1 MFDFLFGDNEEPD
14 QDDLGLGD
22 LGLDDLAPEFGMT
35 DQDLAKYVAKWHSG
49 LGISHFNFGFIEHS
63 VKRIKSDA
71 ENDFQDF
78 ETRPMAE
85 LWDEAREE
93 LADFANYLGT
103 IRIRLA
109 RYLKARGIKGE
120 TELGTSAVAFAALDE
135 MAILAAKAHH
145 DLTRLES
152 AISSFDAD
160 LEGIE

>member
-1 MFDFLFGDNEEPD
+1 MFDFLFGDKEEPD
-14 QDDLGLGD
+14 QDA

-35 DQDLAKYVAKWHSG
+35 DQDLAKYTAKWYSG

-63 VKRIKSDA
+63 VKRIKSGE
-71 ENDFQDF
+71 ENEFQDF
-78 ETRPMAE
+78 ETRPMAD

-93 LADFANYLGT
+93 LADFANYLGA

-120 TELGTSAVAFAALDE
+120 SELATSAVAFTALEE
-135 MAILAAKAHH
+135 MAILVAKAHH

>member
-1 MFDFLFGDNEEPD
+1 MFDFLFGDKEEPN
-14 QDDLGLGD
+14 QDD

-35 DQDLAKYVAKWHSG
+35 DQDLAKYAAKWYSG

-63 VKRIKSDA
+63 VKRIKSDE
-71 ENDFQDF
+71 ENEFQDF
-78 ETRPMAE
+78 ETRPMAD

-120 TELGTSAVAFAALDE
+120 SELATSAVALTVLEE
-135 MAILAAKAHH
+135 MEILPAKAHY
-145 DLTRLES
+145 DLTRLEYVI
-152 AISSFDAD
+152 ISLDAD
-160 LEGIE
+160 

>member
-1 MFDFLFGDNEEPD
+1 MFRFLFGDKEEPD
-14 QDDLGLGD
+14 KDAM
-22 LGLDDLAPEFGMT
+22 GLDDLAPEFGMT

-49 LGISHFNFGFIEHS
+49 LGISHFNLGFVEHS

-71 ENDFQDF
+71 GNDFQDF

-93 LADFANYLGT
+93 LADFANYLGA

-120 TELGTSAVAFAALDE
+120 SELGTSAVAFTALED

>member
-1 MFDFLFGDNEEPD
+1 MFDFLFGNNEEPD
-14 QDDLGLGD
+14 QGE

-35 DQDLAKYVAKWHSG
+35 DRDLAKYAAKWHSG

-63 VKRIKSDA
+63 VKRIKSD
-71 ENDFQDF
+71 EGREFQGF
-78 ETRPMAE
+78 ETRPVAD

-109 RYLKARGIKGE
+109 RYLKARGIKNE
-120 TELGTSAVAFAALDE
+120 SELNTSSVAFTALDE